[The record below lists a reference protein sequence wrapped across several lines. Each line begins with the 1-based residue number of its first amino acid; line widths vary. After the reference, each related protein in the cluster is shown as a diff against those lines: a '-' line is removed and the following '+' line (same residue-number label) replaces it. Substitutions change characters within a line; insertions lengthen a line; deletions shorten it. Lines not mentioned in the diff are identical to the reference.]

1 MQSITVGAPDYALI
15 VDDHPLVAQGFA
27 HYLLTHFGFASI
39 QIARNEQECLY
50 AIETYGCPEIAIVDF
65 WLVEGTALSLLHQLT
80 SRCDSTRILVVSGDD
95 DNAISKL
102 VQLVKNAGGHGF
114 LHKQATPESF
124 SEAVTALQMRKTYF
138 SLEPDSILAHTSKR
152 DIPIEAKDLGL
163 TKRQGEVL
171 NLILRGLP
179 NKRIARDLNITEQT
193 VKEHMTNILTKLGAT
208 SRLEVINLLRGKK
221 LTP

>member
-1 MQSITVGAPDYALI
+1 MQPITAGTSGYALI

-27 HYLLTHFGFASI
+27 HYLLTHSGFASAL
-39 QIARNEQECLY
+39 IARNEQECLDT
-50 AIETYGCPEIAIVDF
+50 IETHGSPALAIVDF
-65 WLVEGTALSLLHQLT
+65 WLTDGTALSLLNQLT
-80 SRCDSTRILVVSGDD
+80 SRCSNTRLLVVSGDD

-102 VQLVKNAGGHGF
+102 IQLVRNAGAHGF

-124 SEAVTALQMRKTYF
+124 SEAVAMLQMGKTCF
-138 SLEPDSILAHTSKR
+138 TPEPDSILAHTSKR

-179 NKRIARDLNITEQT
+179 NKRIARDLNISEQT
-193 VKEHMTNILTKLGAT
+193 VKEHMTNILTRLGVT

-221 LTP
+221 LSP